1 MMHYCDHNATSP
13 LRPECREAIAR
24 ALAIGGNPA
33 SLHAAG
39 RAAHA
44 VVEEAR
50 DAVAELVGAKPG
62 QVIFT
67 SGATESNSVALAGAI
82 EGAMTEGDLSSGRGP
97 VRITRLF
104 VSAIEHSSVLK
115 TAQRLAERTA
125 GLRLEIL
132 PVTPDGVL
140 DTEALRVALREGKG
154 RALVAVMAAN
164 NETGVIQPIA
174 EISRLCRE
182 VGALLLVDAVTAAG
196 KMDLDFSL
204 CDYMTLSAH
213 KLGGPQGSGALVVAE
228 GAPFAPQLVG
238 GGQQKA
244 LRAGTENLS
253 GIAGFGAAAKLA
265 LRFAGGES
273 GGAVLADGE
282 ERAHVAALR
291 DHFEAKLKAVLPGA
305 VIFGEKVP
313 RLPNTSNAA
322 LPGLSGENIVI
333 ALDLDGVL
341 VSSGSSCSSGKI
353 TPSHVL
359 SAMGV
364 EENLAGASLRV
375 SFGWNSTAD
384 DADAVVAALVRLHN
398 RAHQRAA
405 E

>member
-13 LRPECREAIAR
+13 LRPHCREAIAH
-24 ALAIGGNPA
+24 ALTIGGNP
-33 SLHAAG
+33 SSVHAAG
-39 RAAHA
+39 RAAHG

-50 DAVAELVGAKPG
+50 DAVAKLVGAQPA

-67 SGATESNSVALAGAI
+67 SGATESNSLALAGAI
-82 EGAMTEGDLSSGRGP
+82 EGALLEGEKP
-97 VRITRLF
+97 IRITRLF

-115 TAQRLAERTA
+115 AAHRLAERTA

-132 PVTPDGVL
+132 PVTADGVL
-140 DTEALRVALREGKG
+140 DIEALRVALREGKG
-154 RALVAVMAAN
+154 RTLVAVMAAN
-164 NETGVIQPIA
+164 NETGVIQPVA

-182 VGALLLVDAVTAAG
+182 AGALLLLDAVTAAG
-196 KMDLDFSL
+196 KMDLDFAL

-213 KLGGPQGSGALVVAE
+213 KLGGAQGSGALIVAD
-228 GAPFAPQLVG
+228 GVPFAPQLVG
-238 GGQQKA
+238 GGQQKG

-253 GIAGFGAAAKLA
+253 GIAGFGAAAK
-265 LRFAGGES
+265 
-273 GGAVLADGE
+273 AVMQDGE
-282 ERAHVAALR
+282 ERARIAGLR
-291 DHFEAKLKAVLPGA
+291 DNFEKSLKAAIPNA
-305 VIFGEKVP
+305 VIFGENVS
-313 RLPNTSNAA
+313 RLPSTSNVA

-359 SAMGV
+359 SAMSV
-364 EENLAGASLRV
+364 DAALAGASLRV
-375 SFGWNSTAD
+375 SFGWNSTLE
-384 DADAVVAALVRLHN
+384 DADAVVASLVRLNN
-398 RAHQRAA
+398 RALQRAA